1 MADDKKTTTKAPAK
15 TKAAAPKTAVAPK
28 QAAAAKAAPAK
39 AAAKPATKPAAE
51 KKVAAKAA
59 PRGRKPTGKPTIVA
73 PEQRRQ
79 LVQVAAYFIAERR
92 GFGSGRE
99 VEDWLEA
106 EAEVER
112 MLSEGLISP

>member
-15 TKAAAPKTAVAPK
+15 AKTAAKTAAAPK
-28 QAAAAKAAPAK
+28 QAAPAKAAPAK
-39 AAAKPATKPAAE
+39 AAAKTAAKPTAV

-59 PRGRKPTGKPTIVA
+59 ARGGKATGKPTVVA

-92 GFGSGRE
+92 GFSSGRE

-112 MLSEGLISP
+112 MLLEGLISP